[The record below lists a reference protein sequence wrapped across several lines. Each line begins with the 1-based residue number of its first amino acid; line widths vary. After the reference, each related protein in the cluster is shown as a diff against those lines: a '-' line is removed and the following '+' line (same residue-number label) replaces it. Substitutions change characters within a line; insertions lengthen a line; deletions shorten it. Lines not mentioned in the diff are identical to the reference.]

1 MNFPLALR
9 YGAILSLG
17 IFVWQVASAATGQ
30 TGLFIPIAT
39 GLQAGVMIAMFSQ
52 PASGRP
58 LGPRIATGAVVSA
71 IGAVTAFAGS
81 MLTTQVLFPDLL
93 PSMGAVPPTAMAAA
107 GGGFMGTFVTG
118 TALSAALA
126 FVQRNRLA

>member
-9 YGAILSLG
+9 FGGILSLG
-17 IFVWQVASAATGQ
+17 IFVWQVVSAAVGQ

-39 GLQAGVMIAMFSQ
+39 GIQAAVTIALFSQ
-52 PASGRP
+52 PATGRP
-58 LGPRIATGAVVSA
+58 IGPRIATGAIVSGM
-71 IGAVTAFAGS
+71 GAVTAFAGS
-81 MLTTQVLFPDLL
+81 LLVTQVLFPDLL
-93 PSMGAVPPTAMAAA
+93 ATMGAVPPSAMSAA

-126 FVQRNRLA
+126 FIQRNRTA